1 MATFYVDYENV
12 HYGGTDGIDQLTNME
27 FVYLFYSQKANTM
40 NMETVRHFM
49 DSRCGVE
56 FIEADNGSANSLDF
70 QLVTFLY
77 TGIVQDDYHYI
88 ISRDHGFDAAIKMG
102 NKLGID
108 NVKRFST
115 IIDAY
120 KHYERLPKKME
131 EVKDLE
137 TTEEEFDTVLD
148 STDENVG
155 NEVVEDET
163 MIDGIYD
170 DTKYKKSLAERIK
183 RMVQQSANITL
194 KHEELEISC
203 DAICKCDNK
212 LSLYHFL
219 RKQLG
224 DQRGRC
230 VYTALNE
237 DFLQWKM
244 EMVG

>member
-1 MATFYVDYENV
+1 MATFYIDYENV
-12 HYGGTDGIDQLTNME
+12 HYGGTDGIDQLTNKE

-49 DSRCGVE
+49 DSRCGLE
-56 FIEADNGSANSLDF
+56 FIEADNGTINSLDF

-77 TGIVQDDYHYI
+77 TGIGQDDYHYI
-88 ISRDHGFDAAIKMG
+88 ISKDHGFDAAIKMG
-102 NKLGID
+102 IKLGIY
-108 NVKRFST
+108 NVKRFTT
-115 IIDAY
+115 IFDAY
-120 KHYERLPKKME
+120 KHYERLQRKIE
-131 EVKDLE
+131 EAQGLENTAEGLE
-137 TTEEEFDTVLD
+137 TVDD
-148 STDENVG
+148 SKDENVSS
-155 NEVVEDET
+155 EVVEDDT
-163 MIDGIYD
+163 SIAGMYD
-170 DTKYKKSLAERIK
+170 DTKYKKMLADKIK

-194 KHEELEISC
+194 QREELELSC
-203 DAICKCDNK
+203 DAIYKCDNK
-212 LSLYHFL
+212 LNLYHFL